1 MNVSTAYTNS
11 RNHSQQN
18 QISLLTPGV
27 GDVLGQG
34 PSEMKSVHAVP
45 IVSGWV
51 GVGGVGGD
59 NPGHHVTLADKNI
72 E

>member
-1 MNVSTAYTNS
+1 MNVSTVHTNP

-34 PSEMKSVHAVP
+34 QSEMESVHAVP
-45 IVSGWV
+45 MVSGWV
-51 GVGGVGGD
+51 GVGGGRRGRILVI
-59 NPGHHVTLADKNI
+59 T
-72 E
+72 